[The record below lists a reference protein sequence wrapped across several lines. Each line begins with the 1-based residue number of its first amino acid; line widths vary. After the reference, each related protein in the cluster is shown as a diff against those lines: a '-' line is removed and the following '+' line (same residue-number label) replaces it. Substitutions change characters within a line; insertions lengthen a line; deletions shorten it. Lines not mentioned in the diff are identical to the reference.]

1 MKESIKTLLLL
12 LVYFIPIIAAIIYK
26 IRLRVK
32 NKIQKEL

>member
-1 MKESIKTLLLL
+1 MKESIKILLLL

-26 IRLRVK
+26 ICSRVK